1 MLSLFPQLFT
11 YSELAPFIL
20 RLAAGLI
27 IIGFAYSK
35 LKKPALAQ
43 PVLAQAEQ
51 GKPARNLNF
60 AVGLVEFCSGVMLI
74 AGFLTQLAAGLI
86 ILALLFEIFKPGLKD
101 YKFMILLMTILV
113 ALMFLGPGFFSIDLP
128 L

>member
-11 YSELAPFIL
+11 YQELAPFIL
-20 RLAAGLI
+20 RLTAGFI
-27 IIGFAYSK
+27 AIAFAYSK
-35 LKKPALAQ
+35 LKKPT
-43 PVLAQAEQ
+43 E
-51 GKPARNLNF
+51 RLNF
-60 AVGLVEFCSGVMLI
+60 AIGLAEFCSGAMLI

-86 ILALLFEIFKPGLKD
+86 ILAVLFDIFRPGLKE
-101 YKFMILLMTILV
+101 YKFMILLIIVLA

>member
-27 IIGFAYSK
+27 AIGFAYPG
-35 LKKPALAQ
+35 LKKPD
-43 PVLAQAEQ
+43 
-51 GKPARNLNF
+51 KRINF
-60 AVGLVEFCSGVMLI
+60 IIGLVEFCAGILLI

-86 ILALLFEIFKPGLKD
+86 IVTIFADIFRPGLKN
-101 YKFMILLMTILV
+101 YKFMVLMIIVLT